1 MMPGTVQQV
10 FFNFRGFLCRLSKKV
25 KEKIVCLEIFMLY
38 FLSGSGTS
46 LTPFVQLCASEC
58 LQFPV
63 SKFPSAVGQ
72 QIIVHHRGTPCC
84 SLPPVCSCISF
95 LSFSSC
101 LPSHLLMW
109 PIRVRRLQRQ
119 NCSQNYTA
127 ISSVIPGYWETTAP
141 GFLPECSCS
150 VCGDMV
156 WGKACAVVE
165 HCASSVWRRGLQA
178 VWMSVWYILL
188 SLHSFIHFLC
198 CIVKHAAVVSVM
210 QLLMA
215 ERTKYQ
221 LSHVYWNCAEVVK

>member
-1 MMPGTVQQV
+1 MRPMGLLPFTWWQAVETQTSKRSLASFSLPLHHSSSNFSICSSVQGKVQQV

-63 SKFPSAVGQ
+63 SKFPNAVGQ

-101 LPSHLLMW
+101 LSSHLLM
-109 PIRVRRLQRQ
+109 
-119 NCSQNYTA
+119 
-127 ISSVIPGYWETTAP
+127 
-141 GFLPECSCS
+141 
-150 VCGDMV
+150 
-156 WGKACAVVE
+156 
-165 HCASSVWRRGLQA
+165 
-178 VWMSVWYILL
+178 
-188 SLHSFIHFLC
+188 
-198 CIVKHAAVVSVM
+198 
-210 QLLMA
+210 
-215 ERTKYQ
+215 
-221 LSHVYWNCAEVVK
+221 